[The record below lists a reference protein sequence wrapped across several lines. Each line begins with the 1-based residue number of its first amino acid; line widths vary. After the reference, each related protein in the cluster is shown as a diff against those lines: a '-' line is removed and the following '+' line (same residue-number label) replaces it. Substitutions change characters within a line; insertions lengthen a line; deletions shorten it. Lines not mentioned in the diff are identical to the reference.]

1 MTTGHLL
8 ATAWDWEPSV
18 LLGCTALI
26 AAYVAVT
33 RRYPSRQMCSFF
45 AGVLVLLVAQCSP
58 LDALGDT
65 YLFSA
70 HMVQHLL
77 LLLIVPP
84 LLIFGIPAWLAE
96 RWLASP
102 PIGGAG
108 RALRQPAVA
117 WLLGVGA
124 MYVWHIPIL
133 YNAALAHLGIHI
145 VEHLCFIATGVIF
158 WWPVCAPVAAARYAP
173 LVALLYLFTAA
184 VAGSVLGI
192 LLTFTSP
199 GLYPAYL
206 NPADARGFLPLI
218 RGGWG
223 LSPAVDQQVGGLIMW
238 VPGGLVYLCA
248 MIGTLAR
255 WYNEGD
261 TEDEPLPSS
270 RAFAGTT
277 HTAVPSSSGEGI

>member
-1 MTTGHLL
+1 MTTAHLL
-8 ATAWDWEPSV
+8 ATTWDWEPSV

-26 AAYVAVT
+26 AVYVAAT
-33 RRYPSRQMCSFF
+33 RRRPPRRMGYFF
-45 AGVLVLLVAQCSP
+45 AGVAVLLFAQCSP

-70 HMVQHLL
+70 HMIQHLL

-84 LLIFGIPAWLAE
+84 LLILGIPAWLAE

-102 PIGGAG
+102 RIGRIE

-124 MYVWHIPIL
+124 MYLWHLPAL
-133 YNAALAHLGIHI
+133 YDAALAHAGIHI
-145 VEHLCFIATGVIF
+145 VEHLCFLATGVIF
-158 WWPVCAPVAAARYAP
+158 WWPVCAPLAAARYAP
-173 LVALLYLFTAA
+173 LVALLFLFTAA

-192 LLTFTSP
+192 ILTFASP
-199 GLYPAYL
+199 GLYPAYI
-206 NPADARGFLPLI
+206 NPVDARGLLPLI
-218 RGGWG
+218 RDGWG
-223 LSPAVDQQVGGLIMW
+223 VSPTVDQQVGGLIMW

-255 WYNEGD
+255 WYGEAESD
-261 TEDEPLPSS
+261 DAPSPPP
-270 RAFAGTT
+270 RGYAGSAPA
-277 HTAVPSSSGEGI
+277 AVPSSPGEGV

>member
-8 ATAWDWEPSV
+8 ATTWDWEPSV

-26 AAYVAVT
+26 AAYVAAT
-33 RRYPSRQMCSFF
+33 RRRPSRQMWYFF
-45 AGVLVLLVAQCSP
+45 AGIAGLLIAQCSP

-70 HMVQHLL
+70 HMIQHLL

-96 RWLASP
+96 QWLTSP
-102 PIGGAG
+102 RIGRAAG
-108 RALRQPAVA
+108 ALRQPAVA
-117 WLLGVGA
+117 WLLGIGA
-124 MYVWHIPIL
+124 MYVWHIPVL
-133 YNAALAHLGIHI
+133 YNAALAHVGIHI
-145 VEHLCFIATGVIF
+145 IEHLCFIATGVVF

-173 LVALLYLFTAA
+173 LAALLYLFTAA

-192 LLTFTSP
+192 ILTFASP
-199 GLYPAYL
+199 GLYPPYL
-206 NPADARGFLPLI
+206 HPVDARGLLPLI
-218 RGGWG
+218 RDGWG
-223 LSPAVDQQVGGLIMW
+223 LSPSTDQQIGGLIMW

-255 WYNEGD
+255 WYGEADANED
-261 TEDEPLPSS
+261 ALPHGYM
-270 RAFAGTT
+270 R
-277 HTAVPSSSGEGI
+277 HPRPVVPSPPGEGI